1 MSNSTLQGIT
11 EDDIANY
18 LANTPGFFERHA
30 ELLGSVQLASPHGQR
45 AVSLQERQMEMLRE
59 RIKGLERKLIEM
71 IRAGQDNVA
80 LTERMHRWTC
90 AVMLARSA
98 ALLGQVLVEELKHE
112 FMIPQAALRVWGV
125 AAAHAHLPWAQGVSE
140 DVRAFAASLAQPYCG
155 ANSQFEA
162 ATWLGSGL
170 STQSLAMVPLRLG
183 RAAGECFGLLVV
195 GSPDALR
202 YQADMGT
209 EFLEQVGDLASA
221 ALGRLLAPAR
231 E

>member
-30 ELLGSVQLASPHGQR
+30 ELLGSVQLSSPHGQR

-90 AVMLARSA
+90 AVMLTRSA

-112 FMIPQAALRVWGV
+112 FMIPQDALRVWGV
-125 AAAHAHLPWAQGVSE
+125 AAAHAHLPWAQSVSD

-155 ANSQFEA
+155 INSQFEA
-162 ATWLGSGL
+162 ATWLGPGL

-221 ALGRLLAPAR
+221 ALGRLLAPAH